1 MNLGDSLFCLS
12 LFLLFSLF
20 CFPLSFL
27 KFCLLSFL
35 LIFVA
40 LSFFLKE
47 IMSTFSLFLSLCH
60 SSVLLILH
68 PLVCQQSAPIFIH
81 SLYSS
86 PSVHLSPF
94 CLYLPSSLIF
104 LLSLQYVNLSWQ
116 WPPSHTSAIKDFQ
129 YSLIK
134 ISQKTSIKG
143 PFEIRKCTWCFVRI
157 EKGMVRHLE
166 PLVS

>member
-1 MNLGDSLFCLS
+1 MTLSFACHFFSFSASFAFLCLS
-12 LFLLFSLF
+12 LSFASFLFYLFLLLCLF
-20 CFPLSFL
+20 L
-27 KFCLLSFL
+27 
-35 LIFVA
+35 
-40 LSFFLKE
+40 LKE